1 MGRPESFK
9 NCYELEPSEKLLS
22 AAAAKKATITKNQK
36 WVTRTEVV
44 RGCFL
49 IMAFAIYH
57 T

>member
-44 RGCFL
+44 RGYFL